1 MALKQVTVVPTTSI
15 TGPNVSSTFQ
25 LSTATMMQAIVVLG
39 TGSGT
44 ITDLDVWLEA
54 CNDATDG
61 VSGTNFCRVLADLI
75 DANGTD
81 VATPRSNIV
90 NNKASTT
97 AETYGAQYKHLPAG
111 TYRFR
116 WNLAGTTPSIP
127 LTIQIGAK

>member
-1 MALKQVTVVPTTSI
+1 MALKQTTVVATQTI
-15 TGPNVSSTFQ
+15 TGNGNSINFQ
-25 LSTATMMQAIVVLG
+25 LLTATMLDATIVLG

-61 VSGTNFCRVLADLI
+61 VAGTNFHRVIADFI

-81 VATPRSNIV
+81 VVTPRSNV
-90 NNKASTT
+90 VLNKATT
-97 AETYGAQYKHLPAG
+97 AAEVYGALYKYIPAG

-116 WNLAGTTPSIP
+116 WNLAGTTPAIP